1 MQTIIITTDFS
12 ATSRNAAR
20 YAAAWGEALEINH
33 MVLYHAYDDSAV
45 VSEIPLTEADISQ
58 VHAQSLEALEDLEKE
73 VRTVLKDN
81 AKMSIDL
88 VANGSPLVLGVE
100 RLAERYRADMVVVGA
115 SGKSDLEQVM
125 MGSNTVILA
134 SDSKVPLLIVPKKAF
149 FAPIDKI
156 VFACDLKRVT
166 RSTPVIRIGR
176 LLEHLHAKLLVL
188 NAAIEGKRFNP
199 DTILEQYKIHD
210 LLDSFQPEYHYTAG
224 DDIADEIEDFAKQQ
238 HAGLIITIPKAY
250 GFFEGLFHKSIS
262 KKLIKE
268 STIPLLLLR
277 EKAE

>member
-88 VANGSPLVLGVE
+88 VANGSPLVLGV
-100 RLAERYRADMVVVGA
+100 
-115 SGKSDLEQVM
+115 
-125 MGSNTVILA
+125 
-134 SDSKVPLLIVPKKAF
+134 
-149 FAPIDKI
+149 
-156 VFACDLKRVT
+156 
-166 RSTPVIRIGR
+166 
-176 LLEHLHAKLLVL
+176 
-188 NAAIEGKRFNP
+188 
-199 DTILEQYKIHD
+199 
-210 LLDSFQPEYHYTAG
+210 
-224 DDIADEIEDFAKQQ
+224 
-238 HAGLIITIPKAY
+238 
-250 GFFEGLFHKSIS
+250 
-262 KKLIKE
+262 
-268 STIPLLLLR
+268 
-277 EKAE
+277 